1 MKGYRQSSIRSAR
14 SSIVWFMNVVLY
26 VVSPHPVTP
35 GTIRFHRLVMSQQ
48 YRSSYKI
55 KWSLFLTLL
64 HMLAPMIL
72 APAAS
77 DMIYSNLF
85 STDFH
90 FLFSKFLFSDINCSY
105 EDYEPVSWSQVEV
118 YVVWLTDPGQVFVDF
133 IVGRALFFS
142 SPCWKFTRTKE

>member
-1 MKGYRQSSIRSAR
+1 MIHECRLICGFTSSGETR
-14 SSIVWFMNVVLY
+14 Y
-26 VVSPHPVTP
+26 HPVAPSGDVPT
-35 GTIRFHRLVMSQQ
+35 RFIK

-90 FLFSKFLFSDINCSY
+90 FLFSNFLFFSDINCSY

>member
-1 MKGYRQSSIRSAR
+1 MA
-14 SSIVWFMNVVLY
+14 WFMNVVLY
-26 VVSPHPVTP
+26 VVSPHPVIP
-35 GTIRFHRLVMSQQ
+35 CTIRFNRPVMPEQGT
-48 YRSSYKI
+48 SYKI

-77 DMIYSNLF
+77 DMISSNRF
-85 STDFH
+85 STGYHFFLKI
-90 FLFSKFLFSDINCSY
+90 FLFFYINCSY